1 MKKYCYQLK
10 HVITQVYR
18 VVTIV
23 YIQLTCRLVDIR
35 SVFLIVLLLNYVFW
49 CHSYGWFFC
58 LFIDNF
64 NRIFLVQNLWG
75 SWNWDVVV
83 CFRHRDCFWDVLE
96 ILGVLKIHWVLFDA
110 FLDTRNEKWL
120 TLTCS
125 IGTAWSDGGLALW
138 LSEIEYELLLTFLL
152 FIYFVMYLLT
162 CKELL

>member
-35 SVFLIVLLLNYVFW
+35 CVFLIVLLLNYVLW
-49 CHSYGWFFC
+49 CHAYGWFFC
-58 LFIDNF
+58 LFIYNF
-64 NRIFLVQNLWG
+64 NRIFLVQNLGG

-83 CFRHRDCFWDVLE
+83 CFRHWDCLRDVLE

-110 FLDTRNEKWL
+110 FLDTRNDKWL
-120 TLTCS
+120 TPTCS
-125 IGTAWSDGGLALW
+125 IEIAWSGGDSALW
-138 LSEIEYELLLTFLL
+138 LSEIEYELLLTFIVYL
-152 FIYFVMYLLT
+152 FCYVI
-162 CKELL
+162 C